1 MSASDANTRIFTV
14 TGGAAES
21 YLNKGTKTR
30 RRKNR
35 TTGGASTVLSPNV
48 TMPVSVSVPAP
59 IAIPPPTIKV
69 PDVVKGGA
77 VKPVKV
83 ILGPKAKVTTK
94 VVLEP
99 AKAKKTVATK
109 TRKIA
114 KKIRMSLEGF
124 GKRVTRANHIR
135 QEAKKQSLDEIKKT
149 LVESKLI
156 KETSKAPEGVLREMY
171 SNYMMLK
178 RRAL

>member
-1 MSASDANTRIFTV
+1 MSDPDANTKIFTI

-21 YLNKGTKTR
+21 FINKGSKTR

-35 TTGGASTVLSPNV
+35 TTGGALNVHTPTIVST
-48 TMPVSVSVPAP
+48 PAP
-59 IAIPPPTIKV
+59 IANPPPIKV
-69 PDVVKGGA
+69 PEVVTQLTQKGG

-83 ILGPKAKVTTK
+83 VLGPKAKVTTK

-99 AKAKKTVATK
+99 AKAKKTVPMK

-135 QEAKKQSLDEIKKT
+135 QDAKKQSLDEIKKT
-149 LVESKLI
+149 LVEAKLI

-178 RRAL
+178 KRAL